1 MNNLLRTTFRSVT
14 NDERQQRE
22 NAVTTGLHQPRADI
36 SPRVYRQDW
45 GRFGH
50 RRFALA
56 FRDQTLTLRN
66 VIAHARNYMNNANT
80 YLPQSWLRPFHY
92 NIAQCINVW

>member
-50 RRFALA
+50 RRLLWPSAI
-56 FRDQTLTLRN
+56 DPLRN
-66 VIAHARNYMNNANT
+66 AIAHARN
-80 YLPQSWLRPFHY
+80 
-92 NIAQCINVW
+92 